1 MIDSISPVSV
11 QRSNAV
17 SFKGELP
24 YSKTQSQEKH
34 GMSAA
39 QKTLLGLGALAAV
52 TVGALLAKKHFDT
65 KFLQAFVQKMEVI
78 KPEKF
83 DRSDLLKL
91 IKEDS
96 KKYDMDI
103 YDSIVITPKSVMK
116 KLFPSSEKYFD
127 KLSDN
132 AFMYRYAREDG
143 TLYGVGRFFD
153 PKTIDPK
160 LSELLKKNEAFIS
173 LKIESIKD
181 IESIVN

>member
-24 YSKTQSQEKH
+24 YSKTQSQEKQ
-34 GMSAA
+34 GMSTA
-39 QKTLLGLGALAAV
+39 QKTLLGLGALAAT
-52 TVGALLAKKHFDT
+52 TVGILLAKRHFNI
-65 KFLQAFVQKMEVI
+65 KQLEKQIELV

-83 DRSDLLKL
+83 DRSDLSKL

-96 KKYDMDI
+96 NKYDMDS

-116 KLFPSSEKYFD
+116 KLFPSSEKYID

-132 AFMYRYAREDG
+132 AFMYHYAREDG
-143 TLYGVGRFFD
+143 TLYGAGRVFD

-160 LSELLKKNEAFIS
+160 FSEVLKKNEAFIYFRIFD
-173 LKIESIKD
+173 LL
-181 IESIVN
+181 